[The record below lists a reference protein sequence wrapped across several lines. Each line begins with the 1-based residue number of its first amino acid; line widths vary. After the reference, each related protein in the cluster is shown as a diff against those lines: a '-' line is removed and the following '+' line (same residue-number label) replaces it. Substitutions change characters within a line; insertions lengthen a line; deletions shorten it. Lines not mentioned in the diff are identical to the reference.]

1 MRITRSGS
9 ASAIARN
16 PPLTRWWNEAAS
28 LPIESRAFMA
38 PALPSSSKRARRSP
52 VAPERLHDRIGRH
65 QRTAMHGEELQDRG
79 RLADREGQCP
89 RDVADITDDPLGYS
103 RICLVGSGEFTPA
116 MVDIDREI
124 LATIGPSPR
133 VVILPTASAGENPE
147 EWATWGVGHFLR
159 LGARSI
165 ALMVLERS
173 HAEETENV
181 RSIERADLLYI
192 SGGKPARL
200 LAALEGSPLWG
211 GFLHAR
217 REGAW
222 LVGSSA
228 GAMALGDW
236 TLVHR
241 PEDGDGTP
249 TQWMP
254 GLGMLQGMA
263 VVPHFDAWDE
273 AEWLTAQIAGLTLTV
288 RGTSGSVHA
297 AFDIACVGDV
307 LQIEAVPP

>member
-1 MRITRSGS
+1 
-9 ASAIARN
+9 
-16 PPLTRWWNEAAS
+16 
-28 LPIESRAFMA
+28 
-38 PALPSSSKRARRSP
+38 
-52 VAPERLHDRIGRH
+52 
-65 QRTAMHGEELQDRG
+65 
-79 RLADREGQCP
+79 
-89 RDVADITDDPLGYS
+89 
-103 RICLVGSGEFTPA
+103 
-116 MVDIDREI
+116 
-124 LATIGPSPR
+124 
-133 VVILPTASAGENPE
+133 
-147 EWATWGVGHFLR
+147 
-159 LGARSI
+159 
-165 ALMVLERS
+165 MVLERS
-173 HAEETENV
+173 HAEEDENV
-181 RSIERADLLYI
+181 RVVERADLLYI

-263 VVPHFDAWDE
+263 VVPHFDAWHE
-273 AEWLTAQIAGLTLTV
+273 AEWLTAHGVDALVAEAKAAWEARAHIGDLEAVRHRSRAGEAITLTDA
-288 RGTSGSVHA
+288 SGLG
-297 AFDIACVGDV
+297 AFRV
-307 LQIEAVPP
+307 LEWTV

>member
-1 MRITRSGS
+1 M
-9 ASAIARN
+9 
-16 PPLTRWWNEAAS
+16 
-28 LPIESRAFMA
+28 
-38 PALPSSSKRARRSP
+38 PS
-52 VAPERLHDRIGRH
+52 LHDH
-65 QRTAMHGEELQDRG
+65 
-79 RLADREGQCP
+79 ADMTE
-89 RDVADITDDPLGYS
+89 DPLAYS
-103 RICLVGSGEFTPA
+103 RIGLVGSGEFTPA
-116 MVDIDREI
+116 MLDIDREI

-173 HAEETENV
+173 HAEEDENV
-181 RSIERADLLYI
+181 RVVERADLLYI

-200 LAALEGSPLWG
+200 LAALEGSPLWS
-211 GFLHAR
+211 GFLKAR

-263 VVPHFDAWDE
+263 VVPHFDAWNE
-273 AEWLTAQIAGLTLTV
+273 AEVLTAQIAGSCRVFGIDEDTAVLLERGRARVAGRGVARFIRGGHWTLMMP
-288 RGTSGSVHA
+288 GQEM
-297 AFDIACVGDV
+297 DLVG
-307 LQIEAVPP
+307 ASRT